1 MKLSHDHEKNFT
13 FQKIM
18 AGSHAKVPSHINIIF
33 INGIQVQ
40 VENNNIHT
48 LHFSA

>member
-40 VENNNIHT
+40 VENNNIPT